1 MKKLAML
8 LGCGMVAFAI
18 GCGDGGSTGGSGTVT
33 PAPMMPDSKMKEMMD
48 KNAPAGADAAAGG
61 EKKEGDAAAEK
72 KEGDAPAEK
81 KEGDAPAEKKEGDTP
96 AEKKE

>member
-8 LGCGMVAFAI
+8 LGCGMIAFAI
-18 GCGDGGSTGGSGTVT
+18 GCGDGGSGSSSSGTT
-33 PAPMMPDSKMKEMMD
+33 PPPAMPDPAKMAEFMKT
-48 KNAPAGADAAAGG
+48 NPPGATDAAAGE

-81 KEGDAPAEKKEGDTP
+81 KE
-96 AEKKE
+96 

>member
-1 MKKLAML
+1 ML

-18 GCGDGGSTGGSGTVT
+18 GCGDGGSSSPSTT
-33 PAPMMPDSKMKEMMD
+33 PPVMPDPSKMTEMME
-48 KNAPAGADAAAGG
+48 KNKPAGAGDAAGG

-81 KEGDAPAEKKEGDTP
+81 KEGDAPAEKKEGDAP